1 MTDSNQG
8 HRGFPDTTVRVESKE
23 GLSLVK
29 AAYMRQMDVM
39 YQWPNSLNPW
49 QAGAIKSIFSNTAL
63 YDPGHP
69 LHPGKEGI
77 TLYLGYDK
85 TNRPRLLFSLKQVE
99 YIQYYINA
107 MRLSTPSWVEYY
119 QRRAELIADGGQ
131 ESLAEFEE
139 MEEPSYE
146 DGKDDWIPIPDMVL
160 PAELFIKIEEI
171 YVQSH
176 FHLGKINKQ
185 LEKDSKIA
193 ERHERNGMPL
203 PVFDSKRFD
212 DILSLPV
219 PDPNADPEQEKEKE
233 KSRQI
238 QDEKGKE
245 KVAVKLRAQKEQEE
259 KRMQEEADWKE
270 QEERVRKHRE
280 EMEREQRVE
289 RERDL
294 MEEALEK
301 AAEFV
306 DGETNDPSVNFVDEG
321 ERQDHEQVSAR
332 YHNACQRALIISMYG
347 GWKYFDSE
355 ENGPQ
360 QEEDVDGVIEEEEKK
375 INKLEKP
382 SHLGRTVFVALNV
395 TRCEK
400 DPKVVLEVGWSA
412 IFWQEDEWYG
422 PPDALHTKPEFEE
435 MRDYGHII
443 VQDHMLDKHNG
454 ETRPDYRDK
463 YCYGDSIPV
472 PKNEL
477 KQTLKAKLQDIWRK
491 GGKGPIFIVTHT
503 PKGEEHDF
511 SDVGLDISTADPD
524 LHPDTQEILPDEDP
538 NASNAVYMVNT
549 ATLFGAIEGVD
560 PSYLPPSPSNPHP
573 LVIAGRSEKDL
584 QRTALTVFGNSD
596 ERRKP
601 TFVGNAGNDAFY
613 TLQIL
618 LALLFGSTLD
628 ELKAAYQEDSI
639 NPNFFKSSADP
650 TRPDKVEEDTV
661 EFVRAR
667 PSRPPGLE
675 GYIEVDREDMLPDDE
690 RIIYDD
696 PDWVEEE
703 DVIGMHYEDDEG
715 NLLPLPHGPE
725 QVGDEERRTNILD
738 PVDV

>member
-1 MTDSNQG
+1 
-8 HRGFPDTTVRVESKE
+8 
-23 GLSLVK
+23 
-29 AAYMRQMDVM
+29 
-39 YQWPNSLNPW
+39 
-49 QAGAIKSIFSNTAL
+49 
-63 YDPGHP
+63 
-69 LHPGKEGI
+69 
-77 TLYLGYDK
+77 
-85 TNRPRLLFSLKQVE
+85 
-99 YIQYYINA
+99 
-107 MRLSTPSWVEYY
+107 
-119 QRRAELIADGGQ
+119 
-131 ESLAEFEE
+131 
-139 MEEPSYE
+139 
-146 DGKDDWIPIPDMVL
+146 
-160 PAELFIKIEEI
+160 
-171 YVQSH
+171 
-176 FHLGKINKQ
+176 
-185 LEKDSKIA
+185 
-193 ERHERNGMPL
+193 MPL

-395 TRCEK
+395 TRWEK

-435 MRDYGHII
+435 MRDYGHI
-443 VQDHMLDKHNG
+443 M
-454 ETRPDYRDK
+454 
-463 YCYGDSIPV
+463 
-472 PKNEL
+472 
-477 KQTLKAKLQDIWRK
+477 
-491 GGKGPIFIVTHT
+491 
-503 PKGEEHDF
+503 
-511 SDVGLDISTADPD
+511 
-524 LHPDTQEILPDEDP
+524 
-538 NASNAVYMVNT
+538 
-549 ATLFGAIEGVD
+549 
-560 PSYLPPSPSNPHP
+560 
-573 LVIAGRSEKDL
+573 
-584 QRTALTVFGNSD
+584 
-596 ERRKP
+596 
-601 TFVGNAGNDAFY
+601 
-613 TLQIL
+613 
-618 LALLFGSTLD
+618 
-628 ELKAAYQEDSI
+628 
-639 NPNFFKSSADP
+639 
-650 TRPDKVEEDTV
+650 
-661 EFVRAR
+661 
-667 PSRPPGLE
+667 
-675 GYIEVDREDMLPDDE
+675 
-690 RIIYDD
+690 
-696 PDWVEEE
+696 
-703 DVIGMHYEDDEG
+703 
-715 NLLPLPHGPE
+715 
-725 QVGDEERRTNILD
+725 
-738 PVDV
+738 